1 MDEGERQSLEGL
13 IQSSAP
19 SGGGESESE
28 DGSAPSSR
36 NGGNSKVE
44 ELKRSIEDITMELN
58 NVHLTEATKYA
69 KKKQLAMTKA
79 KLIKE
84 ERLLRMQQ
92 QS

>member
-1 MDEGERQSLEGL
+1 MDEGERRSLEAL
-13 IQSSAP
+13 MQSTKP
-19 SGGGESESE
+19 SEGGESESGKSASSNE
-28 DGSAPSSR
+28 KEGS
-36 NGGNSKVE
+36 SKVE
-44 ELKRSIEDITMELN
+44 ELKRSIEDITMQLN

-84 ERLLRMQQ
+84 ERSLRMQQ